1 MNGTKEQAIEVGI
14 TGTRVTEMNS
24 KDNNND
30 MTATVLQQGLTIKCS
45 LPLVTES
52 ENATVAQQLFSD
64 MLSGSLDTSYS
75 VTVNTP
81 FGVSQ
86 TFQMVATEITS
97 SSPIGSVVTMT
108 ATFVIASEIYSQ
120 TQSS

>member
-1 MNGTKEQAIEVGI
+1 MVMLIQKSVII
-14 TGTRVTEMNS
+14 
-24 KDNNND
+24 
-30 MTATVLQQGLTIKCS
+30 I
-45 LPLVTES
+45 TES
-52 ENATVAQQLFSD
+52 GNATVAQQLFSD
-64 MLSGSLDTSYS
+64 MLSGSLETSYS